1 LTAEDIQFS
10 SLFTPAQVAC
20 HLDNMSCHA
29 IFRHLIGLLGEVN
42 HGIDV
47 DRVYQQIL
55 RRDSCGITLA
65 SPQVAVVHVRV
76 EGLEQLRIAI
86 ATSRQGPSCAAA
98 LEGGTCAATEVQA
111 AKLIVLILA
120 PIEDPAGYLRA
131 MAALSK
137 VCRRQG
143 LVEKLVSLE
152 QPERV
157 WQTFQEANEHLPS
170 YVKAA
175 DIMRRGFPRLQETDT
190 LSNAID
196 GFCLLGVSELPVVDA
211 DGDLVGIVT
220 QDELIRIC
228 LPEYITWMEDLSPIL
243 NFEPFAEIL
252 RRESSVPVLEILLFS
267 DRYATIDEDTPAIQ
281 VAKVMMRRHV
291 RQVYVLRERR
301 LVGVISIQDFIYK
314 VLRA

>member
-1 LTAEDIQFS
+1 MTCRDVFK
-10 SLFTPAQVAC
+10 
-20 HLDNMSCHA
+20 
-29 IFRHLIGLLGEVN
+29 RLIDLLGEVN
-42 HGIDV
+42 HSIDA
-47 DRVYQQIL
+47 DQVYAQIL

-76 EGLEQLRIAI
+76 EALKQLRIAI
-86 ATSRQGPSCAAA
+86 ATSRQGPRCAAMLEGGNCAAA
-98 LEGGTCAATEVQA
+98 EVLA
-111 AKLIVLILA
+111 AKVIVLILA
-120 PIEDPAGYLRA
+120 PVDDPAGYLRA
-131 MAALSK
+131 IAALSR
-137 VCRRQG
+137 VCRREG
-143 LVEKLVSLE
+143 FVKHLVSLDD
-152 QPERV
+152 PERV
-157 WQTFQEANEHLPS
+157 WAAFQETNEHLPS
-170 YVKAA
+170 YVKAG
-175 DIMRRGFPRLQETDT
+175 DIMRLGFPLLHDTDA

-196 GFCLLGVSELPVVDA
+196 AFCLLGVTELPVVDA
-211 DGDLVGIVT
+211 DGDLIGIVT

-267 DRYATIDEDTPAIQ
+267 DRYATVDEETPAIQ

-291 RQVYVLRERR
+291 RQVYVLRDKR

>member
-1 LTAEDIQFS
+1 MTAEDIQFS

-20 HLDNMSCHA
+20 HLDNMSCHE
-29 IFRHLIGLLGEVN
+29 IFKHLIELLGEVN
-42 HGIDV
+42 HGLDV

-55 RRDSCGITLA
+55 GRDSCGITLA

-86 ATSRQGPSCAAA
+86 ATSRQGLRCAAA
-98 LEGGTCAATEVQA
+98 LEGGECAAAEVQTA
-111 AKLIVLILA
+111 NLIVLILA
-120 PIEDPAGYLRA
+120 PVGDPAGYLRA
-131 MAALSK
+131 LAALSK
-137 VCRRQG
+137 TCRRKG
-143 LVEKLVSLE
+143 FVEKLVSLE

-157 WQTFQEANEHLPS
+157 WQAFQQTNEHLPA

-175 DIMRRGFPRLQETDT
+175 YIMRTDFPRLHNTDT
-190 LSNAID
+190 LSDAID
-196 GFCLLGVSELPVVDA
+196 TFCLLGVNELPVVDA

-243 NFEPFAEIL
+243 NFQPFAEIL
-252 RRESSVPVLEILLFS
+252 RRESSLPVLEILLFS
-267 DRYATIDEDTPAIQ
+267 DRYATVEEENPAIQ
-281 VAKVMMRRHV
+281 VAKVMMRRDV